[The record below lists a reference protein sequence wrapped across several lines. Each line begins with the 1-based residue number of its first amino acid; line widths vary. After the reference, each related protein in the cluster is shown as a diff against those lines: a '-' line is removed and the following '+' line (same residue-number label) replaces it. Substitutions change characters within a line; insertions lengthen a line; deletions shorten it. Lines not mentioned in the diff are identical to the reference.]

1 MIRRN
6 KMKIDKDQLEE
17 INVLACYD
25 LANLQTG
32 IKVHSDATKEKIAA
46 TNRLFEKGL
55 ISQQDGGYLTERG
68 CAAAEHLD
76 HLSGILN

>member
-1 MIRRN
+1 
-6 KMKIDKDQLEE
+6 MKFDKDQLEE
-17 INVLACYD
+17 MNVLACYD

-55 ISQQDGGYLTERG
+55 ISKHDGGYLTERG
-68 CAAAEHLD
+68 CAAAEHLE
-76 HLSGILN
+76 HLSGILD

>member
-1 MIRRN
+1 
-6 KMKIDKDQLEE
+6 MKYNQELLEE
-17 INVLACYD
+17 MKVLACYD

-32 IKVHSDATKEKIAA
+32 IKVHSDAEKEKIAA

-55 ISQQDGGYLTERG
+55 VSQEDGGYLTERG
-68 CAAAEHLD
+68 CNAAEHLE